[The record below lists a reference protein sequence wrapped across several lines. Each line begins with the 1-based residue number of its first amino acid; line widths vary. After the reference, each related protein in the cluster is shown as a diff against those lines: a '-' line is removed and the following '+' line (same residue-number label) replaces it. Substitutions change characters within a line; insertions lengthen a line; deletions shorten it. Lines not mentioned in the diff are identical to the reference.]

1 MESMKTSCL
10 RAFEAALLA
19 AACCCAGCASTPTQ
33 PANTGSNDRFESTRN
48 GGMIDR
54 ERERPAGR
62 GGPVTSMSVGP
73 SSRPR

>member
-1 MESMKTSCL
+1 MECTKPSWL
-10 RAFEAALLA
+10 RAFEVALLA
-19 AACCCAGCASTPTQ
+19 AVGCCAGCASNPP
-33 PANTGSNDRFESTRN
+33 PAANAGSNDRFESTRN
-48 GGMIDR
+48 AGMIDR